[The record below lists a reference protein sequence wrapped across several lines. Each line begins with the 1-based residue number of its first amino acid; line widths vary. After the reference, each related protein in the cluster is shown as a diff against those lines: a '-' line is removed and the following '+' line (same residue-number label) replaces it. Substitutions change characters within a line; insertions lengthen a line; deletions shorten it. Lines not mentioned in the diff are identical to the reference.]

1 ASKAEDSA
9 QLFPSLQSLGN
20 PGTTSYAK
28 QPASHKNLAVEEDS
42 YRSHPDATVA
52 ITGLT
57 FQQQQHRDEFS
68 RQDPSVSAHSE
79 EELQQDNGTGI
90 SSVARTRRETK
101 NASEMTQPKPEADY
115 DESDTYLESEDKSSS
130 NPEEYKEAVP
140 THNRKEEDAV
150 SMGQHFF
157 SSFAPVFPAPSALG
171 RSRPSIFQEPAYSQ
185 RPALLRPQQNTFQ
198 PINFGGGSFRDNQHL
213 HTEAA
218 AETSTSDLL
227 GSGNFGVIRG
237 GTFYGDDDQ
246 KETNVYGARGNHQFF
261 SPYYHS
267 NNGHGRPAF
276 YGGGGS
282 PNPRPQNH
290 RGNDFFANFRD
301 FADINTPTKSSFS
314 EYVVVYVNKNNSKHD
329 DGSDQQGSKPG
340 DSKPKNIIERLTMLD
355 NEDQEKLTAP
365 EEEEPVTPPSNTQQV
380 KAEKKGSSTLSPAKL
395 KLALFQDK
403 FNKEKIKKVK
413 TTSSASDPKDL
424 YEPLLALS

>member
-1 ASKAEDSA
+1 M
-9 QLFPSLQSLGN
+9 
-20 PGTTSYAK
+20 
-28 QPASHKNLAVEEDS
+28 
-42 YRSHPDATVA
+42 
-52 ITGLT
+52 
-57 FQQQQHRDEFS
+57 
-68 RQDPSVSAHSE
+68 SAHSE

-101 NASEMTQPKPEADY
+101 KASEMTQPKPEADY
-115 DESDTYLESEDKSSS
+115 DESDMYLESEDKHSS

-157 SSFAPVFPAPSALG
+157 SSFAPVFPAPSPLG

-246 KETNVYGARGNHQFF
+246 KETNAYGVRGNHQFF

-329 DGSDQQGSKPG
+329 DGSDQHGSKPG

-365 EEEEPVTPPSNTQQV
+365 DEEESATPPSNTQQV
-380 KAEKKGSSTLSPAKL
+380 KAEKKGSNTVSPAKL

-413 TTSSASDPKDL
+413 TTSSSSDPKDL

>member
-1 ASKAEDSA
+1 M
-9 QLFPSLQSLGN
+9 
-20 PGTTSYAK
+20 
-28 QPASHKNLAVEEDS
+28 
-42 YRSHPDATVA
+42 
-52 ITGLT
+52 
-57 FQQQQHRDEFS
+57 
-68 RQDPSVSAHSE
+68 SAHSE

-115 DESDTYLESEDKSSS
+115 DESDMYLESEDKSSS
-130 NPEEYKEAVP
+130 NPEEYKEAVT

-157 SSFAPVFPAPSALG
+157 SSFAPVFPAPSPLG

-246 KETNVYGARGNHQFF
+246 KETNAYGARGNHQFF

-329 DGSDQQGSKPG
+329 DGSDQHGSKPG

-365 EEEEPVTPPSNTQQV
+365 EEEESVTPPSNTQQV

-413 TTSSASDPKDL
+413 TTSSSSDPKDL